1 MRLSIVTSAVV
12 AALVGF
18 GSTIAIIIAAAQAVG
33 ADAAQTSSWVA
44 ALCLSMMATSGFL
57 SIRYRAPIITAWS
70 TPGAALIAA
79 SSGVSIHAA
88 VGAFLLAG
96 GMIVLAAGIKP
107 FGRLIERIPSSIA
120 AAMLAGIL
128 IRFVMAVFEG
138 AQDAPGLVLPLVGI
152 FLLVRLYNPSLAV
165 LAVLFVGFGL
175 AFGGGLARPM
185 PSDLSLSSLTFIAPA
200 WDLTA
205 LIGLGLPLFLVTMAS
220 QNLPGFAVLRASGY
234 TPPSRPI
241 LAVTGL
247 SSVVTAFFGAHTSN
261 LAAISAA
268 ICTGP
273 DTHPDP
279 KKRWM
284 VGPFYAVVYLLFAA
298 FSAPLIGL
306 ITALPPALIQTVAG
320 LALIGA
326 FTGALTSALSEEAK
340 RFPAVMTLA
349 VTASGLTL
357 FGIGSAFWGLVAGLA
372 AMGLDALN
380 ARLRNR
386 G

>member
-44 ALCLSMMATSGFL
+44 ALCLAMAASSGIL
-57 SIRYRAPIITAWS
+57 SIRYRMPVVTAWS

-79 SSGVSIHAA
+79 SSGISIHAA

-96 GMIVLAAGIKP
+96 ALIVLAALIKP
-107 FGRLIERIPSSIA
+107 FGHAIERIPTSIA
-120 AAMLAGIL
+120 AAMLAGVL
-128 IRFVMAVFEG
+128 LQFVVGVFQS
-138 AQDAPGLVLPLVGI
+138 AQGAPGLVLPLVAI
-152 FLLVRLYNPSLAV
+152 FLAVRLFNPALAV
-165 LAVLFVGFGL
+165 LAVLFVGLGI
-175 AFGGGLARPM
+175 AFGGGMAQPLT
-185 PSDLSLSSLTFIAPA
+185 SNLSLSSLAFVKPVFEPTV
-200 WDLTA
+200 

-234 TPPSRPI
+234 QPPSRPI

-247 SSVVTAFFGAHTSN
+247 ASVVTALFGAHTSN

-279 KKRWM
+279 AKRWM
-284 VGPFYAVVYLLFAA
+284 VGPFYALCYLIFAA
-298 FSAPLIGL
+298 FSAALIGL
-306 ITALPPALIQTVAG
+306 IAALPPELIKTVAG
-320 LALIGA
+320 LALLGA
-326 FTGALTSALSEEAK
+326 FAGALGSALSDGSK
-340 RFPAVMTLA
+340 VFPAVITLA

-357 FGIGSAFWGLVAGLA
+357 FGIGSAFWGLVAGLVTL
-372 AMGLDALN
+372 GLDSA
-380 ARLRNR
+380 AIRLRR
-386 G
+386 HG

>member
-1 MRLSIVTSAVV
+1 MRLSIITSAVV

-44 ALCLSMMATSGFL
+44 ALCLSMAATAGYL
-57 SIRYRAPIITAWS
+57 SVRYRMPVVTAWS

-79 SSGVSIHAA
+79 SSGISIHAA
-88 VGAFLLAG
+88 VGSFLLAG
-96 GMIVLAAGIKP
+96 VLIVLAASIKP

-128 IRFVMAVFEG
+128 IRFVMAVFES
-138 AQDAPGLVLPLVGI
+138 AQGAPGLVLPLVGL
-152 FLLVRLYNPSLAV
+152 FLLVRLFNPALAV
-165 LAVLFVGFGL
+165 LAVLFVGL
-175 AFGGGLARPM
+175 ALSFTGGLAQPL
-185 PSDLSLSSLTFIAPA
+185 PSELSLSSLTFIAPA
-200 WDLTA
+200 FEPAA

-247 SSVVTAFFGAHTSN
+247 SSVVTALFGAHTSN

-279 KKRWM
+279 AKRWL
-284 VGPFYAVVYLLFAA
+284 VGPFYALSYLIFAA
-298 FSAPLIGL
+298 FSAALIGL
-306 ITALPPALIQTVAG
+306 IAALPPELIKTVAG
-320 LALIGA
+320 LALMGA
-326 FTGALTSALSEEAK
+326 FAGALGSALSDEAK
-340 RFPAVMTLA
+340 RFPAVLTLA

-357 FGIGSAFWGLVAGLA
+357 FGIGSAFWGLAVGLA
-372 AMGLDALN
+372 ALGLELLAI
-380 ARLRNR
+380 RFRQHR
-386 G
+386 